1 MLTVRSAS
9 PEETVEI
16 GRVLSEQLLP
26 GDFLNLNGSLGAGK
40 TLLVKGVGQG
50 LGLDPD
56 LVTSPTFSIMNEYTG
71 IEPPLYHFDLYRLQN
86 DLELEQI
93 GYEDYFYGSGI
104 TVVEWRDRF
113 RYRLPEQRVD
123 IVLESFGH
131 KNRKLIVVGQGLRG
145 KQVEEQLRG
154 LL

>member
-1 MLTVRSAS
+1 LLTVRSAS

-104 TVVEWRDRF
+104 TVVEWGDRF

-131 KNRKLIVVGQGLRG
+131 KDRKLIVVGQGLRG
-145 KQVEEQLRG
+145 TQVEEQLRG

>member
-1 MLTVRSAS
+1 LLTVRSAS

-50 LGLDPD
+50 LGLNPD

-104 TVVEWRDRF
+104 TVVEWGDRF

>member
-86 DLELEQI
+86 DL
-93 GYEDYFYGSGI
+93 S
-104 TVVEWRDRF
+104 
-113 RYRLPEQRVD
+113 
-123 IVLESFGH
+123 
-131 KNRKLIVVGQGLRG
+131 
-145 KQVEEQLRG
+145 
-154 LL
+154 

>member
-50 LGLDPD
+50 LGLNPD

-104 TVVEWRDRF
+104 TVVEWGDRF

-131 KNRKLIVVGQGLRG
+131 KDRKLIVVGQGLRG

>member
-93 GYEDYFYGSGI
+93 GYEDYFYGSGS
-104 TVVEWRDRF
+104 TVVEWGDRF

>member
-50 LGLDPD
+50 LGLNPD

-104 TVVEWRDRF
+104 TVVEWGDRF

>member
-1 MLTVRSAS
+1 LLTVRSAS

-104 TVVEWRDRF
+104 TVVEWGDRF

>member
-104 TVVEWRDRF
+104 TVVEWGDRF

>member
-104 TVVEWRDRF
+104 TVVEWGDRF

-131 KNRKLIVVGQGLRG
+131 KDRKLIVVGQGLRG

>member
-86 DLELEQI
+86 DLELKQI

-104 TVVEWRDRF
+104 TVVEWGDRF

>member
-1 MLTVRSAS
+1 LLTVRSAS

-104 TVVEWRDRF
+104 TVVEWGDRF

-131 KNRKLIVVGQGLRG
+131 KDRKLIVVGQGLRG

>member
-104 TVVEWRDRF
+104 TVVEWGDRF

-145 KQVEEQLRG
+145 TQVEEQLRG

>member
-71 IEPPLYHFDLYRLQN
+71 IEPPLYHFDLYRLQH

-104 TVVEWRDRF
+104 TVVEWGDRF

>member
-104 TVVEWRDRF
+104 TVVEWGDRF

-123 IVLESFGH
+123 IVLEVLATRTANLSLWV
-131 KNRKLIVVGQGLRG
+131 KDSEASRSRNS
-145 KQVEEQLRG
+145 
-154 LL
+154 

>member
-1 MLTVRSAS
+1 LLTVRSAS

-50 LGLDPD
+50 LGLNPD

-104 TVVEWRDRF
+104 TVVEWGDRF

-131 KNRKLIVVGQGLRG
+131 KDRKLIVVGQGLRG